1 MKKRILMLLIILLA
15 VGIFRWQHP
24 VTRNDGMGAIMFTVT
39 ERHLQE
45 PLHFTGIIQPLKET
59 ALTCPIDAVVE
70 TMPYHYG
77 QAIKAGEIVLTL
89 HSNELEK
96 QYNDALTD
104 YLKAKD
110 NFNIA
115 QVRFNGTQALWDAG
129 LIAKNNFVSEQSTVN
144 TAHIA
149 LMQSTQKLKS
159 LLRHIDTA
167 DDPDWANLDL
177 TQFKKVQAA
186 LNRHH
191 YRIRLQAPTSGIL
204 LYPPKVVSD
213 ETSSQVSVGAT
224 LKTGQVI
231 TLIGD
236 VTGIHV
242 DIDIPE
248 TDINKIHDG
257 MSAKITG
264 AAFGR
269 QILEGKVVRVNTQ
282 AMPGSTGKAPSFS
295 ATIEVSHLTD
305 EQRVALKIGMS
316 AAIELLFEEDQKMLI
331 PIKAIRQVNGRRM
344 VTVQHPDGKTE
355 IREVVTGLAEAN
367 QVVIDHGLKPGEVI
381 RYEV

>member
-1 MKKRILMLLIILLA
+1 M
-15 VGIFRWQHP
+15 
-24 VTRNDGMGAIMFTVT
+24 
-39 ERHLQE
+39 
-45 PLHFTGIIQPLKET
+45 
-59 ALTCPIDAVVE
+59 
-70 TMPYHYG
+70 
-77 QAIKAGEIVLTL
+77 
-89 HSNELEK
+89 
-96 QYNDALTD
+96 
-104 YLKAKD
+104 
-110 NFNIA
+110 
-115 QVRFNGTQALWDAG
+115 
-129 LIAKNNFVSEQSTVN
+129 
-144 TAHIA
+144 
-149 LMQSTQKLKS
+149 
-159 LLRHIDTA
+159 
-167 DDPDWANLDL
+167 